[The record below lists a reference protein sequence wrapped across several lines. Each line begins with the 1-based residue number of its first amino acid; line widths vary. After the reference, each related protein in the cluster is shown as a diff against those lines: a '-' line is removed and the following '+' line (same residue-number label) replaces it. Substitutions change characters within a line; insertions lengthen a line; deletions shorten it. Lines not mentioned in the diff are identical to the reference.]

1 MIKLK
6 DILNEAI
13 IGNKI
18 QCDNCG
24 WNWKIADGG
33 DDLYM
38 CHKCGHDNT
47 PKLKEQTSKITDL
60 FIGQARPEYN
70 SDSILQNI
78 STAAEKGASALFTKL
93 GAIDVEVTPSMNTST
108 VTNEIKKLAIKG
120 LLLPGKLNSITISS
134 HNTGC
139 GKFNYAIMYSGGTA
153 TEFWSTLAKFCNS
166 NTKIFLGGCSVASEP
181 KVVARISKVTNCI
194 VTAPTGTYYP
204 GTGLVSKTKD
214 SFNLPQRLG
223 KYLTCTNKPKGDEG
237 KYNKFI
243 ADHITALFSGK
254 SLSIGKS
261 MNIIRDFRND
271 LNYMN
276 NKYYD
281 QLKSKIYAPPLTGRP
296 PAFRYSND
304 ATYKKEIET
313 LLLTILEA
321 LTIQLIRDYIKSL
334 GCYTSKTNPIQ
345 STRGAIFK

>member
-6 DILNEAI
+6 DILQESI
-13 IGNKI
+13 VGDKI
-18 QCDNCG
+18 KCDNCG
-24 WNWKIADGG
+24 WSWKIVDGG

-47 PKLKEQTSKITDL
+47 PKLAEQQSKITDL
-60 FIGQARPEYN
+60 FIGQARPEYS

-78 STAAEKGASALFTKL
+78 STAGEKAASALFTKL
-93 GAIDVEVTPSMNTST
+93 GAIDIEVTPDMTTSS
-108 VTNEIKKLAIKG
+108 VSNEIKKLAIKG

-139 GKFNYAIMYSGGTA
+139 GKFNYAIMYPGGTA

-181 KVVARISKVTNCI
+181 KVVARISKVTNCE

-204 GTGLVSKTKD
+204 VTGAVSKTKD

-223 KYLTCTNKPKGDEG
+223 KYLTCTNKPEGDEG

-243 ADHITALFSGK
+243 AAHVVDLFSGAT
-254 SLSIGKS
+254 LSIGRS
-261 MNIIRDFRND
+261 MILIKAFRDS

-281 QLKSKIYAPPLTGRP
+281 SLRNKIY
-296 PAFRYSND
+296 FREPNQPFKYIDD
-304 ATYKKEIET
+304 AAYKKEM
-313 LLLTILEA
+313 LKVLSGILEA
-321 LTIQLIRDYIKSL
+321 LTVKLIQDYIKSL

>member
-6 DILNEAI
+6 DILNELIA
-13 IGNKI
+13 GNRI
-18 QCDNCG
+18 QCNNCD
-24 WNWKIADGG
+24 WSWKIIDGG

-47 PKLKEQTSKITDL
+47 PKLTEQQSNITDL

-139 GKFNYAIMYSGGTA
+139 GKFNYAIMYPGGTA

-181 KVVARISKVTNCI
+181 KVVARISKVTNCE

-204 GTGLVSKTKD
+204 ITGVVTKTKD

-223 KYLTCTNKPKGDEG
+223 KYLTCTNKPVGDEG
-237 KYNKFI
+237 KYNRFI
-243 ADHITALFSGK
+243 AKHVKDLFSGK
-254 SLSIGKS
+254 SLSVGQS
-261 MNIIRDFRND
+261 MILIKAFRDS

-276 NKYYD
+276 NKYYGS
-281 QLKSKIYAPPLTGRP
+281 LRNKIY
-296 PAFRYSND
+296 FREPNQPFKYIND
-304 ATYKKEIET
+304 AAYKKEMIKI
-313 LLLTILEA
+313 LSGILEA
-321 LTIQLIRDYIKSL
+321 LTVKLIQDYIKSL

-345 STRGAIFK
+345 GTRGAIFK

>member
-1 MIKLK
+1 VIKLK
-6 DILNEAI
+6 DILQESI
-13 IGNKI
+13 VGDKI
-18 QCDNCG
+18 KCDNCG
-24 WNWKIADGG
+24 WSWKIIDGG

-78 STAAEKGASALFTKL
+78 STAGEKAASALFTKL
-93 GAIDVEVTPSMNTST
+93 GAIDIEVTPDMNTST

-139 GKFNYAIMYSGGTA
+139 GKFNYAIMYPGGTA
-153 TEFWSTLAKFCNS
+153 NEFWSTLAKFCNS

-181 KVVARISKVTNCI
+181 KVVARISKVTNCE

-204 GTGLVSKTKD
+204 VTGAVSKTKD

-223 KYLTCTNKPKGDEG
+223 KYLTCTNTPEGDEG
-237 KYNKFI
+237 IYNRFI
-243 ADHITALFSGK
+243 AKHVKDLFSGAT
-254 SLSIGKS
+254 LSIGQS
-261 MNIIRDFRND
+261 MILIKAFRDS

-281 QLKSKIYAPPLTGRP
+281 SLTNKIY
-296 PAFRYSND
+296 FREPNQPFKYIND
-304 ATYKKEIET
+304 AAYKKEM
-313 LLLTILEA
+313 LKVLSGILEA
-321 LTIQLIRDYIKSL
+321 LTVKLIQDYIKSL

-345 STRGAIFK
+345 GTRGAIFK

>member
-18 QCDNCG
+18 QCDNCN

-78 STAAEKGASALFTKL
+78 STAGEKAASALFTKL
-93 GAIDVEVTPSMNTST
+93 GAIDIEVTPDMNTSS
-108 VTNEIKKLAIKG
+108 VINEIKKLAVKG
-120 LLLPGKLNSITISS
+120 LLIPGKLNSITISS

-139 GKFNYAIMYSGGTA
+139 GKFNYAIMYPGGTA
-153 TEFWSTLAKFCNS
+153 NEFWSTLAKFCNS

-181 KVVARISKVTNCI
+181 KTVARISKVTNCT

-204 GTGLVSKTKD
+204 ATGAVSKTKD

-223 KYLTCTNKPKGDEG
+223 KYLTCTNNPEGDEG

-243 ADHITALFSGK
+243 AKHHVYLFSGNK
-254 SLSIGKS
+254 LNIGIKLMLIQS
-261 MNIIRDFRND
+261 FYTS
-271 LNYMN
+271 LNYLSDE
-276 NKYYD
+276 Y
-281 QLKSKIYAPPLTGRP
+281 
-296 PAFRYSND
+296 
-304 ATYKKEIET
+304 YKKTRSPEIRKNEK
-313 LLLTILEA
+313 LLSTIIEA
-321 LTIQLIRDYIKSL
+321 LTVKLIKDYIKSL
-334 GCYTSKTNPIQ
+334 GCYTSKANPIQ

>member
-18 QCDNCG
+18 QCDKCG

-47 PKLKEQTSKITDL
+47 PKLTEQKSNITDL

-70 SDSILQNI
+70 SNSILQNI

-139 GKFNYAIMYSGGTA
+139 GKFNYAIMYPGGTA

-181 KVVARISKVTNCI
+181 KVVARISKVTNCQ

-204 GTGLVSKTKD
+204 ITGAVTKTKD

-223 KYLTCTNKPKGDEG
+223 KYLTCTNKPVGDEG
-237 KYNKFI
+237 KYNRFI
-243 ADHITALFSGK
+243 AKHVKDLFSGK
-254 SLSIGKS
+254 SLSIGRS
-261 MNIIRDFRND
+261 MILIKAFRDS

-281 QLKSKIYAPPLTGRP
+281 SLRNKIY
-296 PAFRYSND
+296 FREPNQPFKYIND
-304 ATYKKEIET
+304 AAYKKEMIKI
-313 LLLTILEA
+313 LSGILEA
-321 LTIQLIRDYIKSL
+321 LTVKLIQDYIKSL

-345 STRGAIFK
+345 GTRGAIFK

>member
-18 QCDNCG
+18 QCDNCK
-24 WNWKIADGG
+24 WSWKIADGG
-33 DDLYM
+33 DDLYI

-47 PKLKEQTSKITDL
+47 PKLTEQKSNITDL

-139 GKFNYAIMYSGGTA
+139 GKFNYAIMYPGGTA

-181 KVVARISKVTNCI
+181 KVVARISKVTNCQ

-204 GTGLVSKTKD
+204 ITGAVTKTKD

-223 KYLTCTNKPKGDEG
+223 KYLTCTNKPVGDEG
-237 KYNKFI
+237 KYNRFI
-243 ADHITALFSGK
+243 AKHVKDLFSGK
-254 SLSIGKS
+254 SLSVGQS
-261 MNIIRDFRND
+261 MILIKAFRDS

-281 QLKSKIYAPPLTGRP
+281 SLRNKIY
-296 PAFRYSND
+296 FREPNQPFKYIND
-304 ATYKKEIET
+304 AAYKKEMIKI
-313 LLLTILEA
+313 LSGILEA
-321 LTIQLIRDYIKSL
+321 LTVKLIQDYIKSL

-345 STRGAIFK
+345 GTRGAIFK

>member
-6 DILNEAI
+6 DILNESI

-18 QCDNCG
+18 HCDNCG
-24 WNWKIADGG
+24 WSWKIADGG

-139 GKFNYAIMYSGGTA
+139 GKFNYAIMYPGGTA

-181 KVVARISKVTNCI
+181 KVVARISKVTNCE

-204 GTGLVSKTKD
+204 VTGAVSKTKD

-223 KYLTCTNKPKGDEG
+223 KYLTCTNKPEGDEG
-237 KYNKFI
+237 KYNRFI
-243 ADHITALFSGK
+243 AKHVKDLFSGAT
-254 SLSIGKS
+254 LSIGRS
-261 MNIIRDFRND
+261 MILIKAFRDS

-281 QLKSKIYAPPLTGRP
+281 SLRNKIY
-296 PAFRYSND
+296 FREPNQPFKYIND
-304 ATYKKEIET
+304 TAYKNEMLK
-313 LLLTILEA
+313 
-321 LTIQLIRDYIKSL
+321 
-334 GCYTSKTNPIQ
+334 C
-345 STRGAIFK
+345 

>member
-6 DILNEAI
+6 DILNELIA
-13 IGNKI
+13 GNRI
-18 QCDNCG
+18 QCNNCD
-24 WNWKIADGG
+24 WSWKIIDGG

-47 PKLKEQTSKITDL
+47 PKLTEQQSNITDL

-139 GKFNYAIMYSGGTA
+139 GKFNYAIMYPGGTA

-181 KVVARISKVTNCI
+181 KVVARISKVTNCE

-204 GTGLVSKTKD
+204 VTGAVTKTKD

-223 KYLTCTNKPKGDEG
+223 KYLTCTNKPVGDEG
-237 KYNKFI
+237 KYNRFI
-243 ADHITALFSGK
+243 AKHVKDLFSGK
-254 SLSIGKS
+254 SLSVGQS
-261 MNIIRDFRND
+261 MILIKAFRDS

-281 QLKSKIYAPPLTGRP
+281 SLRNKIY
-296 PAFRYSND
+296 FREPNQPFKYIND
-304 ATYKKEIET
+304 AAYKKEMIKILSE
-313 LLLTILEA
+313 ILEA
-321 LTIQLIRDYIKSL
+321 LTVKLIQDYIKSL

-345 STRGAIFK
+345 GTRDAIFK

>member
-6 DILNEAI
+6 DILNELIA
-13 IGNKI
+13 GNRI
-18 QCDNCG
+18 QCNNCN
-24 WNWKIADGG
+24 WSWKIIDGG

-47 PKLKEQTSKITDL
+47 PKLTEQQSNITDL

-139 GKFNYAIMYSGGTA
+139 GKFNYAIMYPGGTA

-181 KVVARISKVTNCI
+181 KVVARISKVTNCQ

-204 GTGLVSKTKD
+204 ITGAVTKTKD

-223 KYLTCTNKPKGDEG
+223 KYLTCTNKPVGDEG
-237 KYNKFI
+237 KYNRFI
-243 ADHITALFSGK
+243 AKHVKDLFSGK
-254 SLSIGKS
+254 SLSVGQS
-261 MNIIRDFRND
+261 MILIKAFRDS

-281 QLKSKIYAPPLTGRP
+281 SLRNKIY
-296 PAFRYSND
+296 FREPNQPFKYIND
-304 ATYKKEIET
+304 AAYKKEMIKI
-313 LLLTILEA
+313 LSGILEA
-321 LTIQLIRDYIKSL
+321 LTVKLIQDYIKSL

-345 STRGAIFK
+345 GTRGAIFK

>member
-6 DILNEAI
+6 DILNELIA
-13 IGNKI
+13 GNRI
-18 QCDNCG
+18 QCNNCD
-24 WNWKIADGG
+24 WSWKIIDGG

-47 PKLKEQTSKITDL
+47 PKLTEQQSNITDL

-139 GKFNYAIMYSGGTA
+139 GKFNYAIMYPGGTA

-181 KVVARISKVTNCI
+181 KVVARISKVTNCE

-204 GTGLVSKTKD
+204 VTGAVTKTKD

-223 KYLTCTNKPKGDEG
+223 KYLTCTNKPVGDEG
-237 KYNKFI
+237 KYNRFI
-243 ADHITALFSGK
+243 AKHVKDLFSGK
-254 SLSIGKS
+254 SLSVGQS
-261 MNIIRDFRND
+261 MILIKAFRDS

-281 QLKSKIYAPPLTGRP
+281 SLRNKIY
-296 PAFRYSND
+296 FREPNQPFKYIND
-304 ATYKKEIET
+304 AAYKKEMIKI
-313 LLLTILEA
+313 LSGILEA
-321 LTIQLIRDYIKSL
+321 LTVKLIQDYIKSL

>member
-6 DILNEAI
+6 DILNESI

-24 WNWKIADGG
+24 WSWKIADGG

-47 PKLKEQTSKITDL
+47 PKLTEQQSNITDL

-139 GKFNYAIMYSGGTA
+139 GKFNYAIMYPGGTA

-181 KVVARISKVTNCI
+181 KVVARISKVTNCE

-204 GTGLVSKTKD
+204 ITGVVTKTKD

-223 KYLTCTNKPKGDEG
+223 KYLTCTNKPAGDEG
-237 KYNKFI
+237 KYNRFI
-243 ADHITALFSGK
+243 AKHVKDLFSGR
-254 SLSIGKS
+254 SLTIGRS
-261 MNIIRDFRND
+261 MILIKAFRNS

-281 QLKSKIYAPPLTGRP
+281 SLSNKIY
-296 PAFRYSND
+296 FREPNQPYKYIND
-304 ATYKKEIET
+304 AAYKKEMIKI
-313 LLLTILEA
+313 LSGILEA
-321 LTIQLIRDYIKSL
+321 LTVKLIQDYIKSL

-345 STRGAIFK
+345 STRSAIFK

>member
-6 DILNEAI
+6 DILNESI
-13 IGNKI
+13 VGNKI
-18 QCDNCG
+18 QCDNCD

-33 DDLYM
+33 DDLYT

-139 GKFNYAIMYSGGTA
+139 GKFNYAIMYPGGTA

-181 KVVARISKVTNCI
+181 KVVARISKVTNCE

-204 GTGLVSKTKD
+204 VTGAVSKTKD

-223 KYLTCTNKPKGDEG
+223 KYLTCTNKPEGDEG
-237 KYNKFI
+237 KYNRFI
-243 ADHITALFSGK
+243 AKHVKDLFSGAT
-254 SLSIGKS
+254 LSIGRS
-261 MNIIRDFRND
+261 MILIKAFRDS

-281 QLKSKIYAPPLTGRP
+281 SLRNKIY
-296 PAFRYSND
+296 FREPNQPFKYIND
-304 ATYKKEIET
+304 TAYKNEMLKV
-313 LLLTILEA
+313 LAGILEA
-321 LTIQLIRDYIKSL
+321 LTVKLIQDYIKSL

>member
-6 DILNEAI
+6 DIL
-13 IGNKI
+13 
-18 QCDNCG
+18 Q
-24 WNWKIADGG
+24 
-33 DDLYM
+33 
-38 CHKCGHDNT
+38 
-47 PKLKEQTSKITDL
+47 EQRSQITDL

-78 STAAEKGASALFTKL
+78 STAGEKAASALFTKL
-93 GAIDVEVTPSMNTST
+93 GAIDIEVTPGMTTSA
-108 VTNEIKKLAIKG
+108 VTNQIKILAVKG

-139 GKFNYAIMYSGGTA
+139 GKFNYAIMYTGGTA

-181 KVVARISKVTNCI
+181 KTVARISKVTNCT

-204 GTGLVSKTKD
+204 VTGAVSKTKNK
-214 SFNLPQRLG
+214 FNLPQRLG
-223 KYLTCTNKPKGDEG
+223 KYLTCTNKPEGDEG

-243 ADHITALFSGK
+243 AAHLRDLFERNN
-254 SLSIGKS
+254 LSIGRS
-261 MNIIRDFRND
+261 MTIIKDFRKD

-281 QLKSKIYAPPLTGRP
+281 QLTSKVY
-296 PAFRYSND
+296 FREPQQPFKYIND
-304 ATYKKEIET
+304 EAYKNEMKKLLSGIIEG
-313 LLLTILEA
+313 LTIK
-321 LTIQLIRDYIKSL
+321 LIKDYIKSI
-334 GCYTSKTNPIQ
+334 GCYTSKENPIQ
-345 STRGAIFK
+345 GTRQAIFK

>member
-1 MIKLK
+1 VIKLK
-6 DILNEAI
+6 DILQESI
-13 IGNKI
+13 VGDKI
-18 QCDNCG
+18 KCDNCG
-24 WNWKIADGG
+24 WSWKIVDGG

-47 PKLKEQTSKITDL
+47 PKLTEQQSKITDL

-78 STAAEKGASALFTKL
+78 STAGEKAASALFTKL
-93 GAIDVEVTPSMNTST
+93 GAIDIEVTPDMTTSA
-108 VTNEIKKLAIKG
+108 VSNEIKKLAVKG
-120 LLLPGKLNSITISS
+120 LLIPGKLNSITISS

-139 GKFNYAIMYSGGTA
+139 GKFNYAIMYPGGTA

-181 KVVARISKVTNCI
+181 KTVARISKVTNCT

-204 GTGLVSKTKD
+204 VTGAVSKTKNK
-214 SFNLPQRLG
+214 FNLPQRLG
-223 KYLTCTNKPKGDEG
+223 KYLTCTNKPEGDEG
-237 KYNKFI
+237 IYNKFI
-243 ADHITALFSGK
+243 AAHHRDLFSGG
-254 SLSIGKS
+254 SLSIGRS
-261 MNIIRDFRND
+261 MSILKDFRKD

-281 QLKSKIYAPPLTGRP
+281 SLKNKVY
-296 PAFRYSND
+296 FREPNQPFKYIND
-304 ATYKKEIET
+304 EAYKKQM
-313 LLLTILEA
+313 LQVLSGILEA
-321 LTIQLIRDYIKSL
+321 LTVKLIQDYIKSL

-345 STRGAIFK
+345 GTRDAIFK

>member
-1 MIKLK
+1 MIKLT
-6 DILNEAI
+6 DILNESI

-18 QCDNCG
+18 QCDNCN

-60 FIGQARPEYN
+60 FIGQARPDYN

-78 STAAEKGASALFTKL
+78 STAAEKGAAALFTKL

-139 GKFNYAIMYSGGTA
+139 GKFNYAIMYPGGTA

-181 KVVARISKVTNCI
+181 KVVARISKVTNCE

-204 GTGLVSKTKD
+204 VTGAVSKTKD

-223 KYLTCTNKPKGDEG
+223 KYLTCTNKPEGDEG

-243 ADHITALFSGK
+243 AKHHGYLFSGNK
-254 SLSIGKS
+254 LNIGTKLMLIQS
-261 MNIIRDFRND
+261 FYTS
-271 LNYMN
+271 LNYLSDE
-276 NKYYD
+276 Y
-281 QLKSKIYAPPLTGRP
+281 
-296 PAFRYSND
+296 
-304 ATYKKEIET
+304 YKKTRSPEIRKNEN
-313 LLLTILEA
+313 LLSTIIEA
-321 LTIQLIRDYIKSL
+321 LTVKLIQDYIKSL
-334 GCYTSKTNPIQ
+334 GCYTSKKNPIQ

>member
-6 DILNEAI
+6 DILNESI
-13 IGNKI
+13 VGNKI
-18 QCDNCG
+18 QCDNCD

-33 DDLYM
+33 DDLYT

-139 GKFNYAIMYSGGTA
+139 GKFNYAIMYPGGTA

-181 KVVARISKVTNCI
+181 KVVARISKVTNCE
-194 VTAPTGTYYP
+194 VTAPTGTYFP
-204 GTGLVSKTKD
+204 VTGAVSKTKD
-214 SFNLPQRLG
+214 KFNLPQRLG
-223 KYLTCTNKPKGDEG
+223 KYLTCTNKPEGDEG
-237 KYNKFI
+237 KYNRFI
-243 ADHITALFSGK
+243 AKHVKDLFSGAT
-254 SLSIGKS
+254 LSIGRS
-261 MNIIRDFRND
+261 MILIKAFRDS

-281 QLKSKIYAPPLTGRP
+281 SLRNKIY
-296 PAFRYSND
+296 FREPNQPFKYIDD
-304 ATYKKEIET
+304 AAYKKEM
-313 LLLTILEA
+313 LKVLSGILEA
-321 LTIQLIRDYIKSL
+321 LTVKLIQDYIKSL

>member
-6 DILNEAI
+6 DILQESI
-13 IGNKI
+13 VGDKI
-18 QCDNCG
+18 QCDNCD
-24 WNWKIADGG
+24 WNWKIVDGG
-33 DDLYM
+33 DDLYT

-47 PKLKEQTSKITDL
+47 PKLTEQQSQITDL

-78 STAAEKGASALFTKL
+78 PTAGEKAASALFTKL
-93 GAIDVEVTPSMNTST
+93 GAIDIEVTPGMTTSA
-108 VTNEIKKLAIKG
+108 VTNQIKILAVKG
-120 LLLPGKLNSITISS
+120 LLVPGKLNSITISS

-139 GKFNYAIMYSGGTA
+139 GKFNYAIMYPGGTA
-153 TEFWSTLAKFCNS
+153 NEFWNTLAKFCNS

-181 KVVARISKVTNCI
+181 KTVARISKVTNCK
-194 VTAPTGTYYP
+194 VTAPTGTYFP
-204 GTGLVSKTKD
+204 VTGAVSKTKD

-243 ADHITALFSGK
+243 AEHITALFSGK

-321 LTIQLIRDYIKSL
+321 LTIQLIQDYIKSL
-334 GCYTSKTNPIQ
+334 GCYTSKTNPVQ
-345 STRGAIFK
+345 STRDAIFK

>member
-6 DILNEAI
+6 DILNELIA
-13 IGNKI
+13 GNRI
-18 QCDNCG
+18 QCNNCD
-24 WNWKIADGG
+24 WSWKIIDGG
-33 DDLYM
+33 DDLFI

-47 PKLKEQTSKITDL
+47 PTLTEQQSQITDL

-93 GAIDVEVTPSMNTST
+93 GAIDVEVTPDMNTST

-181 KVVARISKVTNCI
+181 KVVARISKVTNCE

-204 GTGLVSKTKD
+204 ITGAVTKTKD

-223 KYLTCTNKPKGDEG
+223 KYLTCTNKPAGDEG
-237 KYNKFI
+237 KYNRFI
-243 ADHITALFSGK
+243 AKHVKDLFSGK
-254 SLSIGKS
+254 SLSVGRS
-261 MNIIRDFRND
+261 MILIKAFRDS

-281 QLKSKIYAPPLTGRP
+281 SLRNKIY
-296 PAFRYSND
+296 FREPNQPFKYIND
-304 ATYKKEIET
+304 AAYKKEMIKI
-313 LLLTILEA
+313 LSGILEA
-321 LTIQLIRDYIKSL
+321 LTVKLIQDYIKSL

-345 STRGAIFK
+345 GTRGAIFK

>member
-6 DILNEAI
+6 DILNESI

-18 QCDNCG
+18 HCDNCG
-24 WNWKIADGG
+24 WSWKIADGG

-38 CHKCGHDNT
+38 CHKCGHNNT

-78 STAAEKGASALFTKL
+78 STAGEKAASALFTKL
-93 GAIDVEVTPSMNTST
+93 GAIDIEVTPDMNTSS

-181 KVVARISKVTNCI
+181 KVVARISKVTNCE

-204 GTGLVSKTKD
+204 ITGAVTKTKD

-223 KYLTCTNKPKGDEG
+223 KYLTCTNKPVGDEG
-237 KYNKFI
+237 KYNRFI
-243 ADHITALFSGK
+243 AKHVKDLFSEK
-254 SLSIGKS
+254 SLSVGRS
-261 MNIIRDFRND
+261 MILIKAFRDS

-281 QLKSKIYAPPLTGRP
+281 SLRNKIY
-296 PAFRYSND
+296 FREPNQPFKYIND
-304 ATYKKEIET
+304 AAYKKEMIKI
-313 LLLTILEA
+313 LSGILEA
-321 LTIQLIRDYIKSL
+321 LTVKLIQDYIKSL

>member
-6 DILNEAI
+6 DILNESI

-24 WNWKIADGG
+24 WSWKIADGG
-33 DDLYM
+33 DDLYI

-47 PKLKEQTSKITDL
+47 PKLTEQQSNITDL

-120 LLLPGKLNSITISS
+120 VLLPGKLNSITISS

-139 GKFNYAIMYSGGTA
+139 GKFNYAIMYPGGTA

-181 KVVARISKVTNCI
+181 KVVARISKVTNCE

-204 GTGLVSKTKD
+204 ITGVVTKTKD

-223 KYLTCTNKPKGDEG
+223 KYLTCTNKPAGDEG
-237 KYNKFI
+237 KYNRFI
-243 ADHITALFSGK
+243 AKHVKDLFSGR
-254 SLSIGKS
+254 SLTIGRS
-261 MNIIRDFRND
+261 MILIKAFRNS

-281 QLKSKIYAPPLTGRP
+281 SLSNKIY
-296 PAFRYSND
+296 FREPNQPYKYIND
-304 ATYKKEIET
+304 AAYKKEMIKI
-313 LLLTILEA
+313 LSGILEA
-321 LTIQLIRDYIKSL
+321 LTVKLIQDYIKSL

-345 STRGAIFK
+345 STRSAIFK

>member
-6 DILNEAI
+6 DILNELIA
-13 IGNKI
+13 GNRI
-18 QCDNCG
+18 QCNNCD
-24 WNWKIADGG
+24 WSWKIIDGG

-47 PKLKEQTSKITDL
+47 PKLTEQQSNITDL

-139 GKFNYAIMYSGGTA
+139 GKFNYAIMYPGGTA

-181 KVVARISKVTNCI
+181 KVVARISKVTNCE

-204 GTGLVSKTKD
+204 VTGAVTKTKD

-223 KYLTCTNKPKGDEG
+223 KYLTCTNKPVGDEG
-237 KYNKFI
+237 KYNRFI
-243 ADHITALFSGK
+243 AKHVKDLFSGK
-254 SLSIGKS
+254 SLSVGQS
-261 MNIIRDFRND
+261 MILIKAFRDS

-281 QLKSKIYAPPLTGRP
+281 SLRNKIY
-296 PAFRYSND
+296 FREPNQPFKYIND
-304 ATYKKEIET
+304 AAYKKEMIKILSE
-313 LLLTILEA
+313 ILEA
-321 LTIQLIRDYIKSL
+321 LTVKLIQDYIKSL

>member
-6 DILNEAI
+6 DILNELIA
-13 IGNKI
+13 GNRI
-18 QCDNCG
+18 QCNNCD
-24 WNWKIADGG
+24 WSWKIIDGG

-47 PKLKEQTSKITDL
+47 PKLTEQQSNITDL

-139 GKFNYAIMYSGGTA
+139 GKFNYAIMYPGGTA

-181 KVVARISKVTNCI
+181 KVVARISKVTNCE

-204 GTGLVSKTKD
+204 ITGVVTKTKD

-223 KYLTCTNKPKGDEG
+223 KYLTCTNKPVGDEG
-237 KYNKFI
+237 KYNRFI
-243 ADHITALFSGK
+243 AKHVKDLFSGK
-254 SLSIGKS
+254 SLSVGQS
-261 MNIIRDFRND
+261 MILIKAFRDS

-281 QLKSKIYAPPLTGRP
+281 SLRNKIY
-296 PAFRYSND
+296 FREPNQPFKYIND
-304 ATYKKEIET
+304 AAYKKEMIKI
-313 LLLTILEA
+313 LSGILEA
-321 LTIQLIRDYIKSL
+321 LTVKLIQDYIKSL

-345 STRGAIFK
+345 GTRGAIFK

>member
-6 DILNEAI
+6 DILNELIA
-13 IGNKI
+13 GNRI
-18 QCDNCG
+18 QCGNCD
-24 WNWKIADGG
+24 WNWKIVDGG
-33 DDLYM
+33 DDLYT

-47 PKLKEQTSKITDL
+47 PTLKEQTSKITDL

-139 GKFNYAIMYSGGTA
+139 GKFNYAIMYPGGTA

-181 KVVARISKVTNCI
+181 KVVARISNVTNCE

-204 GTGLVSKTKD
+204 VTGAVSKTKD

-223 KYLTCTNKPKGDEG
+223 KYLTCTNKPEGDEG
-237 KYNKFI
+237 KYNRFI
-243 ADHITALFSGK
+243 AKHVKDLFSGAT
-254 SLSIGKS
+254 LSIGRS
-261 MNIIRDFRND
+261 MILIKAFRDS

-281 QLKSKIYAPPLTGRP
+281 SLRNKIY
-296 PAFRYSND
+296 FREPNQPFKYIDD
-304 ATYKKEIET
+304 AAYKKEM
-313 LLLTILEA
+313 LKVLSGILEA
-321 LTIQLIRDYIKSL
+321 LTVKLIQDYIKSL

>member
-18 QCDNCG
+18 QCDNCK
-24 WNWKIADGG
+24 WSWKIADGG
-33 DDLYM
+33 DDLYI

-47 PKLKEQTSKITDL
+47 PKLTEQQSKITDL

-139 GKFNYAIMYSGGTA
+139 GKFNYAIMYPGGTA

-181 KVVARISKVTNCI
+181 KVVARISKVTNCE

-204 GTGLVSKTKD
+204 ITGAVTKTKD

-223 KYLTCTNKPKGDEG
+223 KYLTCTNKPIGDEG
-237 KYNKFI
+237 KYNRFI
-243 ADHITALFSGK
+243 AKHVKDLFSGK
-254 SLSIGKS
+254 SLSVGQS
-261 MNIIRDFRND
+261 MILIKAFRDS

-281 QLKSKIYAPPLTGRP
+281 SLRNKIY
-296 PAFRYSND
+296 FREPNQPFKYIND
-304 ATYKKEIET
+304 AAYKKEMIKILSE
-313 LLLTILEA
+313 ILEA
-321 LTIQLIRDYIKSL
+321 LTVKLIQDYIKSL

>member
-24 WNWKIADGG
+24 WSWKIADGG

-47 PKLKEQTSKITDL
+47 PKLTEQQSNITDL

-139 GKFNYAIMYSGGTA
+139 GKFNYAIMYPGGTA

-181 KVVARISKVTNCI
+181 KVVARISKVTNCE

-204 GTGLVSKTKD
+204 ITGVVTKTKD

-223 KYLTCTNKPKGDEG
+223 KYLTCTNKPAGDEG
-237 KYNKFI
+237 KYNRFI
-243 ADHITALFSGK
+243 AKHVKDLFSGK
-254 SLSIGKS
+254 SLSVGQS
-261 MNIIRDFRND
+261 MILIKAFRDS

-281 QLKSKIYAPPLTGRP
+281 SLRNKIY
-296 PAFRYSND
+296 FREPNQPFKYIND
-304 ATYKKEIET
+304 AAYKKEMIKILSE
-313 LLLTILEA
+313 ILEA
-321 LTIQLIRDYIKSL
+321 LTVKLIQDYIKSL